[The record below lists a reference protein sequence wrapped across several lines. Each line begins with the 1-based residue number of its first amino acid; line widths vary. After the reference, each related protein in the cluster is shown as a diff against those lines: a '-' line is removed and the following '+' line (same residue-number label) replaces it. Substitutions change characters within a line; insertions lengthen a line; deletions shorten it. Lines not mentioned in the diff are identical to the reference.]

1 MRSQF
6 LTMLPTNSVAC
17 IAVMQRTN
25 SMLFA
30 NFNQDFTCVL
40 LSLVSLCTPDRFF
53 QMYFCWDAQ
62 RL

>member
-30 NFNQDFTCVL
+30 NFNQDFTSVL
-40 LSLVSLCTPDRFF
+40 LSLVSLCTPDRFS
-53 QMYFCWDAQ
+53 QMYLCWHAQ

>member
-1 MRSQF
+1 LLSSNLATF
-6 LTMLPTNSVAC
+6 

-30 NFNQDFTCVL
+30 NFNQDFTCVPL
-40 LSLVSLCTPDRFF
+40 LFLKLCTPDRFF
-53 QMYFCWDAQ
+53 QMYLRWHAQ